1 MASTPI
7 TSIFDAAKWFLTIA
21 EDEGSYLSPLKL
33 NCLLYLS
40 QAYYAAA
47 KPGMKLMPAHFVAH
61 DLGPV
66 DPNLYRVMEQRNL
79 NIFYEKITGEAL
91 LLVKG
96 IWKKYGK
103 ISSDDLVNL
112 LKSHLPYRKSYSVK
126 IRNNEIPLSLMAGF
140 YGARKNSEKRK
151 KVNDNIAKGDDKQN
165 GSRKNLLRRSQNG
178 IIEVKKWAP
187 KKEGD
192 KNG

>member
-1 MASTPI
+1 MVSTPI

-21 EDEGSYLSPLKL
+21 EEEGTYLSPLKL

-103 ISSDDLVNL
+103 IAGDDLVNL
-112 LKSHLPYRKSYSVK
+112 LKSQLPYRKSYSVK
-126 IRNNEIPLSLMAGF
+126 IRNNEIPLSLMAEF
-140 YGARKNSEKRK
+140 YGSEKNSGKRKKTTEDIIKEGGGQNGARKNS
-151 KVNDNIAKGDDKQN
+151 
-165 GSRKNLLRRSQNG
+165 LRRSQNG
-178 IIEVKKWAP
+178 IIEVKKWTP
-187 KKEGD
+187 KKEGV

>member
-1 MASTPI
+1 MVSTPI
-7 TSIFDAAKWFLTIA
+7 TSIFDAVKWFLTIA
-21 EDEGSYLSPLKL
+21 EEDGTYLSPLKL

-61 DLGPV
+61 DLGPI

-112 LKSHLPYRKSYSVK
+112 LKSQLPYRKSYSVK
-126 IRNNEIPLSLMAGF
+126 VRNNEIPLSLMAEF
-140 YGARKNSEKRK
+140 YGAEKNAGKRKKMAEDIIKEGGGQNGARKNS
-151 KVNDNIAKGDDKQN
+151 
-165 GSRKNLLRRSQNG
+165 LRRSQNG
-178 IIEVKKWAP
+178 IIEVKKWTP
-187 KKEGD
+187 KKEGV

>member
-1 MASTPI
+1 MVSTPI

-21 EDEGSYLSPLKL
+21 EEEGSYLSPLKL

-61 DLGPV
+61 DLGPI

-91 LLVKG
+91 LLIKG

-103 ISSDDLVNL
+103 IPCDDLVNL
-112 LKSHLPYRKSYSVK
+112 LKSQLPYKKSYSVK
-126 IRNNEIPLSLMAGF
+126 IRNNEIPLPLMAEF
-140 YGARKNSEKRK
+140 YGAGKDGEKRK
-151 KVNDNIAKGDDKQN
+151 KNDNGALKGDGGGAK
-165 GSRKNLLRRSQNG
+165 KNSLRRSQNG
-178 IIEVKKWAP
+178 IIEVTKWTP
-187 KKEGD
+187 KKEGT